1 MKTTLFEPQLL
12 CAHIWFSMA
21 SQTFFF
27 FFDNNESV
35 IAIALHKGRGFS
47 NILFLKLNC

>member
-12 CAHIWFSMA
+12 CGHIWLSMA
-21 SQTFFF
+21 SETFFF
-27 FFDNNESV
+27 DSNESV

>member
-12 CAHIWFSMA
+12 CGHIWLSMA

-27 FFDNNESV
+27 YNNESV

>member
-12 CAHIWFSMA
+12 CGHIWLSMA

-27 FFDNNESV
+27 LTIMSQLLLLRYIKVGDFQIFY
-35 IAIALHKGRGFS
+35 
-47 NILFLKLNC
+47 FLS

>member
-12 CAHIWFSMA
+12 CGHIWLSIA
-21 SQTFFF
+21 SQTFF